1 MDKPVESVEVRGQ
14 VALTGAGPGPNVV
27 TSPEG
32 LSDTKGGDRINAHVS
47 GRFLR
52 AL

>member
-1 MDKPVESVEVRGQ
+1 MRGAPPPSVG
-14 VALTGAGPGPNVV
+14 

-32 LSDTKGGDRINAHVS
+32 LSDTNGGDRINAHVL